1 MLRKGSKALFSVLRW
16 SSSIVQ
22 SPTQVLL
29 PKLPD
34 YDTSPSV
41 DTTSWERLPARS
53 NLVTSPATFSL
64 PRSRPHLGRTSLP
77 FFPLAP
83 PLFSPTT
90 TEMTSYITTSDL
102 EALNIPSSSPSS
114 ISPHSVLNST
124 LSHHSHSTSDYK
136 KVSFCSLAVL
146 IELADEGE
154 VEQAMAQ
161 AFKRDLGKKQ
171 IAVRTYS

>member
-1 MLRKGSKALFSVLRW
+1 
-16 SSSIVQ
+16 
-22 SPTQVLL
+22 
-29 PKLPD
+29 
-34 YDTSPSV
+34 
-41 DTTSWERLPARS
+41 
-53 NLVTSPATFSL
+53 
-64 PRSRPHLGRTSLP
+64 
-77 FFPLAP
+77 
-83 PLFSPTT
+83 
-90 TEMTSYITTSDL
+90 MTSYITTSDL